1 LGGTEDPH
9 PEPEEV
15 ESLCRLLNTVGKALD
30 EGKAKT
36 RMNAIYEALEHIR
49 TTSDLDLRIKFK
61 ILDVLDMRKN
71 GWVGRTT
78 GQQGPKTIQEIHDDV
93 RSPFYSFLTCRL
105 RNRKRNRNWH
115 DKICLERDKSLVV
128 VMLVMM
134 DGTMLL
140 VQKSI
145 IGLAI
150 CQRLG

>member
-36 RMNAIYEALEHIR
+36 RMNAIYGALEHIR
-49 TTSDLDLRIKFK
+49 TTSDLDSRIKFK
-61 ILDVLDMRKN
+61 ILDILDMRKN

-93 RSPFYSFLTCRL
+93 RSPT
-105 RNRKRNRNWH
+105 
-115 DKICLERDKSLVV
+115 
-128 VMLVMM
+128 
-134 DGTMLL
+134 LL
-140 VQKSI
+140 VFN
-145 IGLAI
+145 L
-150 CQRLG
+150 

>member
-49 TTSDLDLRIKFK
+49 KTSDLDSRIKFK

-93 RSPFYSFLTCRL
+93 RSPPP
-105 RNRKRNRNWH
+105 
-115 DKICLERDKSLVV
+115 
-128 VMLVMM
+128 
-134 DGTMLL
+134 LL
-140 VQKSI
+140 VFN
-145 IGLAI
+145 L
-150 CQRLG
+150 

>member
-93 RSPFYSFLTCRL
+93 RSPLSTRF
-105 RNRKRNRNWH
+105 
-115 DKICLERDKSLVV
+115 
-128 VMLVMM
+128 
-134 DGTMLL
+134 
-140 VQKSI
+140 
-145 IGLAI
+145 
-150 CQRLG
+150 